1 MSAGTLPQRPHAAQ
15 ARPGRGARRRGGRR
29 RLRPLLIVP
38 ALVAVFLYLPI
49 AIVALF
55 SFNASRSLAAFDGF
69 SLRWYERM
77 LHDGD
82 LWASVALS
90 VQIAALTAVVSLAI
104 GTALALALRRL
115 RGIAAGAPSLLLTLA
130 LITPEIV
137 LGFSLLMMFTTLD
150 VPLSRWTIAVGHI
163 TFSLAFVTLIVRA
176 RLAMLRD
183 DLEEAAMDLG
193 ATRWQSLRL
202 VVLPQLWPAL
212 LGAGMLVF
220 VLSFDDFVISLFTS
234 GVGTSPLPVRIYSM
248 IRFGV
253 TPEINAIAT
262 LMMVASIAIG
272 VASIA
277 LTRRR

>member
-1 MSAGTLPQRPHAAQ
+1 MSAGTARARRISRARGAAS
-15 ARPGRGARRRGGRR
+15 ARPRRGWRV
-29 RLRPLLIVP
+29 RPLLIVP

-55 SFNASRSLAAFDGF
+55 SFNSSRSLAVFDGF
-69 SLRWYERM
+69 SLRWYESM
-77 LHDGD
+77 LRDGD

-90 VQIAALTAVVSLAI
+90 VQVAALTSVVSLVL

-115 RGIAAGAPSLLLTLA
+115 RGIAAGAPSMLLTLA

-150 VPLSRWTIAVGHI
+150 VALSRWTIAVGHI
-163 TFSLAFVTLIVRA
+163 TFSLAFTTLIVRA

-262 LMMVASIAIG
+262 LMMVVTIAIG